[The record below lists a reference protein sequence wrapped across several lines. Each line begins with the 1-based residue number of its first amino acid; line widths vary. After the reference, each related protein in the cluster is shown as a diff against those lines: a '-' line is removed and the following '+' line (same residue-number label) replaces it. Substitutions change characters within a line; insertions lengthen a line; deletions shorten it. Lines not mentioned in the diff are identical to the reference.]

1 MMRVLGLVG
10 FVAGVLEHQVLASW
24 LLDLCAEGGEAF
36 HRDGGRGVDL
46 REWGGSGVTAGGR
59 ADRGDLQDAG

>member
-1 MMRVLGLVG
+1 M
-10 FVAGVLEHQVLASW
+10 LASW